1 MKGGGESGMEL
12 PVAKSKREAREEYVM
27 TQKRAGPSHANRQR
41 GAVHRDK
48 CSLERV
54 RVRTIKDMFE

>member
-1 MKGGGESGMEL
+1 MEV
-12 PVAKSKREAREEYVM
+12 PVAKSRREAREEYVR

-41 GAVHRDK
+41 GGVHRDK